1 MISFK
6 RPIDSIFS
14 REDERTCQEEKSK
27 RNYLFFI
34 KQKLRQV
41 SQTNSETMNYW
52 KLLNSVPWINIGF
65 W

>member
-14 REDERTCQEEKSK
+14 REDERNCQKK
-27 RNYLFFI
+27 RAKENNDLFFI

-41 SQTNSETMNYW
+41 SQTNSETMNY
-52 KLLNSVPWINIGF
+52 
-65 W
+65 